1 MLLGVGDGE
10 PVLEQLDARARQHL
24 FELRHAAEEFLVLFV
39 VAETHDPLDPGTV
52 VPAAVE
58 QDDLATG
65 RQVRDV
71 ALEIPLGLLAVVRRG
86 QRGDPADPRVE
97 ALGDALDHAALA
109 RRVASLEENHH
120 LVPGVHHPVLQFHQ
134 FPLQAEQFAE
144 IAAPTQFAGRILLL
158 GTEQLVQVQLV
169 VEQFLLQ
176 LFVVSIEPVATD
188 AARGIAIGVHALLST
203 SCRNTANARRVFMT
217 VW

>member
-1 MLLGVGDGE
+1 MDTAEETQVLLGVGDGE

-109 RRVASLEENHH
+109 RRVAPLERITT
-120 LVPGVHHPVLQFHQ
+120 LCPVCT
-134 FPLQAEQFAE
+134 
-144 IAAPTQFAGRILLL
+144 TQFCS
-158 GTEQLVQVQLV
+158 
-169 VEQFLLQ
+169 F
-176 LFVVSIEPVATD
+176 
-188 AARGIAIGVHALLST
+188 T
-203 SCRNTANARRVFMT
+203 SSRCRRNSSRK
-217 VW
+217 